1 MTPLRDLLE
10 RIATDGAVYDCSHWG
25 RLRLSGRD
33 RLKFL
38 HNQSSNNC
46 LVLQPGQGADTV
58 FLTSTARTLDLATL
72 LVHREWVDLLVSPQR
87 REFLLQW
94 LDKYIF
100 YSDEVQVSD
109 RTSESYCYRVFG
121 GVAEKITAQFGLE
134 GFTHPYDH
142 VTVTHDGACL
152 TLAATSGLA
161 LPGLTLW
168 SDRPLGDLLC
178 PYPQLSDAD
187 WEHLRIRQGRPA
199 ADAELTE
206 DYNPLEA
213 RLGHTIS
220 FNKGCYIGQ
229 ETIARLH
236 TYQGVKQHLWGL
248 ELRVPVTPPTPLLL
262 GDEKVGLLTSCT
274 SLNGGAFGLGYV
286 RTKVGGAGLTLQT
299 PEGIPVQV
307 VEVPFLRSVA

>member
-1 MTPLRDLLE
+1 MTDLLE
-10 RIATDGAVYDCSHWG
+10 TVSTSGAVYDCSHWG
-25 RLRLSGRD
+25 RLRLTGGD

-72 LVHREWVDLLVSPQR
+72 LVHQEWVDLLVSPQR
-87 REFLLQW
+87 REFLLKW
-94 LDKYIF
+94 FDKYIF
-100 YSDEVQVSD
+100 FGDDVQVSD
-109 RTSESYCYRVFG
+109 RTVESYCYRVFG
-121 GVAEKITAQFGLE
+121 GVAEKIAAQFGLE
-134 GFTHPYDH
+134 KLANPYSH
-142 VTVTHDGACL
+142 VTISHEGSPL

-161 LPGLTLW
+161 IAGFTLW
-168 SDRPLGDLLC
+168 SDRPLSDLLN

-206 DYNPLEA
+206 EYNPLEA

-229 ETIARLH
+229 ETIARLN

-248 ELRVPVTPPTPLLL
+248 ELSAAVTPPTPLLL
-262 GDEKVGLLTSCT
+262 DSEKVGLLTSCT
-274 SLNGGAFGLGYV
+274 PLERGAFGLGYV
-286 RTKVGGAGLTLQT
+286 RTKVGGTGLGLHT
-299 PEGIPVQV
+299 PEGVIVQV
-307 VEVPFLRSVA
+307 VEVPFLRTVA

>member
-1 MTPLRDLLE
+1 MTDLLE
-10 RIATDGAVYDCSHWG
+10 TISKSGAVYDCSHWG
-25 RLRLSGRD
+25 RLRLTGRD

-72 LVHREWVDLLVSPQR
+72 LVHREWVDLLISPQR
-87 REFLLQW
+87 REFLLRW

-100 YSDEVQVSD
+100 FGDDVQVRD
-109 RTSESYCYRVFG
+109 RTAESYCYRVFG
-121 GVAEKITAQFGLE
+121 NAAATMTDQFGLNALE
-134 GFTHPYDH
+134 HPYEH
-142 VTVTHDGACL
+142 MTVTYQDATL
-152 TLAATSGLA
+152 TIAATSGLA
-161 LPGLTLW
+161 IPGFTLW
-168 SDRPLGDLLC
+168 SDRPLSDLLH

-206 DYNPLEA
+206 EYNPLEA

-229 ETIARLH
+229 ETIARLK

-248 ELRVPVTPPTPLLL
+248 ELSAAVTPPTPLLL
-262 GDEKVGLLTSCT
+262 DAEKVGLLTSCT
-274 SLNGGAFGLGYV
+274 PLGNGAFGLGYV
-286 RTKVGGAGLTLQT
+286 RTKVGGAGLTLHT
-299 PEGIPVQV
+299 PAGILVQV

>member
-1 MTPLRDLLE
+1 MTDLLE
-10 RIATDGAVYDCSHWG
+10 TVSASGAVYDCSHWG
-25 RLRLSGRD
+25 RLRLTGGD

-58 FLTSTARTLDLATL
+58 FLTSTARTLDLVTL
-72 LVHREWVDLLVSPQR
+72 LVHIEWVDLLVSPQR
-87 REFLLQW
+87 REFLLKW

-100 YSDEVQVSD
+100 FGDDVQVSD
-109 RTSESYCYRVFG
+109 RTAESYCYRVFG
-121 GVAEKITAQFGLE
+121 SVAEKISAQFGLE
-134 GFTHPYDH
+134 GLAHPYDH
-142 VTVTHDGACL
+142 VTVTHEGVPL

-161 LPGLTLW
+161 IPGFTLW
-168 SDRPLGDLLC
+168 SDRPLSDLLH

-199 ADAELTE
+199 AEAELTE

-229 ETIARLH
+229 ETIARLN

-248 ELRVPVTPPTPLLL
+248 DLSAVVTPPTPLLL
-262 GDEKVGLLTSCT
+262 AGEKVGLLTSCT
-274 SLNGGAFGLGYV
+274 PLEKGAFGLGYV
-286 RTKVGGAGLTLQT
+286 RTKVGGAGLTLHT
-299 PEGIPVQV
+299 PEGVTAQV
-307 VEVPFLRSVA
+307 VEVPFLRTVA

>member
-1 MTPLRDLLE
+1 MTDLLE
-10 RIATDGAVYDCSHWG
+10 TVSTSGAVYDCSHWG
-25 RLRLSGRD
+25 RLRLTGGD

-72 LVHREWVDLLVSPQR
+72 LVHQEWVDLLVSPQR

-100 YSDEVQVSD
+100 FGDDVQVSD
-109 RTSESYCYRVFG
+109 RTAESYCYRVFG
-121 GVAEKITAQFGLE
+121 GVAERIAAQFGLE
-134 GFTHPYDH
+134 KLANPYSH
-142 VTVTHDGACL
+142 VTISHEGSLL

-161 LPGLTLW
+161 IAGLTLW
-168 SDRPLGDLLC
+168 SDRPLSDLLN

-206 DYNPLEA
+206 EYNPLEA

-229 ETIARLH
+229 ETIARLN

-248 ELRVPVTPPTPLLL
+248 ELSAAVTPPTPLLL
-262 GDEKVGLLTSCT
+262 DSEKVGLLTSCT
-274 SLNGGAFGLGYV
+274 PLENGAFGLGYV
-286 RTKVGGAGLTLQT
+286 RTKVGGTGLGLHT
-299 PEGIPVQV
+299 PEGVIVQV
-307 VEVPFLRSVA
+307 VEVPFLRTVA

>member
-1 MTPLRDLLE
+1 MTDLLE
-10 RIATDGAVYDCSHWG
+10 TVSTSGAVYDCSHWG
-25 RLRLSGRD
+25 RLRLTGGD

-46 LVLQPGQGADTV
+46 LLLQPGQGADTV

-72 LVHREWVDLLVSPQR
+72 FVHSDWVELLISPQR
-87 REFLLQW
+87 REFLLKW

-100 YSDEVQVSD
+100 FGDDVQVSD
-109 RTSESYCYRVFG
+109 RTPDSYCYRVFG
-121 GVAEKITAQFGLE
+121 AVADQMSAQFDLE
-134 GFTHPYDH
+134 PFAQPYAH
-142 VTVTHDGACL
+142 VTVTYENTPL
-152 TLAATSGLA
+152 TIAATSGLA
-161 LPGLTLW
+161 ILGLTLW
-168 SDRPLGDLLC
+168 SDRPLSDLLH

-229 ETIARLH
+229 ETIARLN

-248 ELRVPVTPPTPLLL
+248 ELSAAVTPPTPLFLD
-262 GDEKVGLLTSCT
+262 GEKVGLLTSCT
-274 SLNGGAFGLGYV
+274 PLNRGAFGLGYV
-286 RTKVGGAGLTLQT
+286 RTKVGGTGLTLHT
-299 PEGIPVQV
+299 PEGIIAQV
-307 VEVPFLRSVA
+307 VEVPFLSTVG

>member
-1 MTPLRDLLE
+1 MTDLLE
-10 RIATDGAVYDCSHWG
+10 IVSTSGAVYDCSHWG
-25 RLRLSGRD
+25 RLRLTGGD

-72 LVHREWVDLLVSPQR
+72 LVHQEWVDLLVSPQR
-87 REFLLQW
+87 REFLLKW
-94 LDKYIF
+94 FDKYIF
-100 YSDEVQVSD
+100 FGDDVQVSD
-109 RTSESYCYRVFG
+109 RTAESYCYRVFG
-121 GVAEKITAQFGLE
+121 GVAEKIAAQFGLE
-134 GFTHPYDH
+134 GFPNPYDH
-142 VTVTHDGACL
+142 VTVTYEGASL

-161 LPGLTLW
+161 IAGLTLW
-168 SDRPLGDLLC
+168 SDRPLSDLLN

-206 DYNPLEA
+206 AYNPLEA

-229 ETIARLH
+229 ETIARLN
-236 TYQGVKQHLWGL
+236 TYQGVKQYLWGL
-248 ELRVPVTPPTPLLL
+248 ELSAAVTPPTPLLFE
-262 GDEKVGLLTSCT
+262 GEKVGLLTSCT

-286 RTKVGGAGLTLQT
+286 RTKVGGVGLTLHT
-299 PEGIPVQV
+299 PERVTAQV
-307 VEVPFLRSVA
+307 VEVPFLKSVA

>member
-1 MTPLRDLLE
+1 MTDLLE
-10 RIATDGAVYDCSHWG
+10 TVSASGAVYDCSHWG
-25 RLRLSGRD
+25 RLRLTGGD

-58 FLTSTARTLDLATL
+58 FLTSTARTLDLVTL
-72 LVHREWVDLLVSPQR
+72 LVHMEWVDLLVSPQR
-87 REFLLQW
+87 REFLLKW

-100 YSDEVQVSD
+100 FGDDVQVSD
-109 RTSESYCYRVFG
+109 RTSDSYCYRVFG
-121 GVAEKITAQFGLE
+121 AVSDQIADQLGLQP
-134 GFTHPYDH
+134 FSQPYAH
-142 VTVTHDGACL
+142 VTL
-152 TLAATSGLA
+152 TYENAPITIAATSGLA
-161 LPGLTLW
+161 IPGLTLW
-168 SDRPLGDLLC
+168 SDRPLTDLLNAHL
-178 PYPQLSDAD
+178 QLNDTD

-229 ETIARLH
+229 ETIARLN

-248 ELRVPVTPPTPLLL
+248 ELSAVVPAPTPLLL
-262 GDEKVGLLTSCT
+262 EGEKVGLLTSCT
-274 SLNGGAFGLGYV
+274 PLNGGAFGLGYV
-286 RTKVGGAGLTLQT
+286 RTKVGGAGLTLHT
-299 PEGIPVQV
+299 PEGIIAQV
-307 VEVPFLRSVA
+307 VEVPFLRTVA

>member
-1 MTPLRDLLE
+1 MTDLLE
-10 RIATDGAVYDCSHWG
+10 IVSASGAVYDCSHWG
-25 RLRLSGRD
+25 RLRLTGGD

-58 FLTSTARTLDLATL
+58 FLTSTARTLDLVTL
-72 LVHREWVDLLVSPQR
+72 LVHMEWVDLLVSPQR
-87 REFLLQW
+87 REFLLKW

-100 YSDEVQVSD
+100 FGDDVQVSD
-109 RTSESYCYRVFG
+109 RTSDSYCYRVFG
-121 GVAEKITAQFGLE
+121 AVSDQIADQLGLQP
-134 GFTHPYDH
+134 FSQPYAH
-142 VTVTHDGACL
+142 VTL
-152 TLAATSGLA
+152 TYENAPITIAATSGLA
-161 LPGLTLW
+161 IPGLTLW
-168 SDRPLGDLLC
+168 SDRPLTDLLNAHL
-178 PYPQLSDAD
+178 QLNDTD

-229 ETIARLH
+229 ETIARLN

-248 ELRVPVTPPTPLLL
+248 ELSAVVPAPTPLLL
-262 GDEKVGLLTSCT
+262 EGEKVGLLTSCT
-274 SLNGGAFGLGYV
+274 PLNGGAFGLGYV
-286 RTKVGGAGLTLQT
+286 RTKVGGAGLTLHT
-299 PEGIPVQV
+299 PEGIIAQV
-307 VEVPFLRSVA
+307 VEVPFLRTVA